1 MSINLPQLYVEQFA
15 TNIQVLLQQKESRL
29 RAAVMSGSHIG
40 KQASPVDQVAAINM
54 QPVTSRFQPMG
65 RVDAAV
71 DRRWVFPSDFDL
83 PQLIDRFD
91 QLRLLIDPKSTY
103 VQNAV
108 YAANRQADDLI
119 IAALN
124 GTAKTGEQG
133 GTSVTLPSSQKIIR
147 TFGSNSAS
155 GLTVAKLRESKRILL
170 ANEVDLDMDTI
181 NCVVTAKQHDDL
193 LAEAQVISMDYNDK
207 PVLVEGRIQR
217 FLGINF
223 IHSERL
229 QLSSDGNADTLVP
242 VWAKSGMYL
251 GVWNDIVTDIDQRKD
266 LQGMPWQCYLYM
278 TMGATRL
285 EEKKTVQIAC
295 DIP

>member
-1 MSINLPQLYVEQFA
+1 MSINLAQLYVEQFA
-15 TNIQVLLQQKESRL
+15 TNIQVLLQQKETRF
-29 RAAVMSGSHIG
+29 RQAVMSGSHVG
-40 KQASPVDQVAAINM
+40 SQASPVDQVAPINM
-54 QPVTSRFQPMG
+54 QQVVSRFQPMG
-65 RVDAAV
+65 RVDASV

-108 YAANRQADDLI
+108 YAANRQMDDLI

-124 GTAKTGEQG
+124 GTAKTGLQG
-133 GTSVTLPSSQKIIR
+133 GTSVPLPSGQKVAVN
-147 TFGSNSAS
+147 FGSAANA
-155 GLTVAKLRESKRILL
+155 GMTVAKLRQARKILMQ
-170 ANEVDLDMDTI
+170 NEVDLDTDSVW
-181 NCVVTAKQHDDL
+181 CALTAKHHDDL
-193 LAEAQVISMDYNDK
+193 LAEAQVISMDYNEK
-207 PVLVEGRIQR
+207 PVLVEGKIGR

-229 QLSSDGNADTLVP
+229 ALDGSGFTQIP

-251 GVWNDIVTDIDQRKD
+251 GIWNDVVTDIDQRKD
-266 LQGMPWQCYLYM
+266 IQGMPWQCYLLM

-285 EEKKTVQIAC
+285 EEKKIVQVTATTT
-295 DIP
+295 